1 LQANDWQ
8 KQACGCGDDRW
19 LLSECKTKWRDEL
32 FSMDY
37 QNVRKLV
44 KYVALDDIYQLWGC
58 YLATKIDPSV
68 FVEPDQAAEMAANVA
83 EAN

>member
-1 LQANDWQ
+1 
-8 KQACGCGDDRW
+8 
-19 LLSECKTKWRDEL
+19 
-32 FSMDY
+32 MDY